1 MEATPHQTLHDMP
14 NELLTKVFK
23 SITSFSL
30 REWSE
35 SYAGSGNTW
44 GLPFPM
50 LACSVCRHWRS
61 VALSS
66 PELWSTIYVP
76 FFASGRVLL
85 ADPVKFTS
93 LWLTRSK
100 AASLEVF
107 LSVPPLSLAFDLAG
121 EVILPKVMQHLDRLR
136 SLTIVANSGHVLT
149 FPNVKGMLSP
159 LVTAAQR
166 SPLHTLSLR
175 FQGGVSTSTR
185 ITERTNLLDR
195 DWDSP
200 DGTVLLFDGLETLE
214 IEGIRVKAAFF
225 PHLVSLTVYDLVC
238 TVDEFN
244 QLFESLPEL
253 RQLALIRVQVF
264 DEVATM
270 TNFRPLIIPNL
281 QVLSLGFARRPLE
294 STLPYPVTILR
305 LPNLSRLDLDGS
317 SSVPIC
323 SCLDSSFISALDN
336 LQTLR
341 VSNYVRFALDSHSES
356 TWSDINLLQRIISIR
371 RLELINSPVGHL
383 LQTQPQTPSLP
394 QVSRLGWQPRA
405 TLSPQLTETSNTLE
419 AAFQRMRINAIQ
431 GRVTP
436 QSAEE
441 PVRGPTTQ
449 NSSSSAM
456 VKTVPWPNLEDI
468 SIESLNADDVV
479 ALCRHVE
486 DNPRIQTVRLS
497 GPAQRHLSRS
507 VKRRIVDGV
516 FDAPSSFISGNRKT
530 MEDRQNTAEVE
541 SGEGWLAQRVR
552 ILPFRHE
559 V

>member
-1 MEATPHQTLHDMP
+1 MEVTHHQTLHDMP

-23 SITSFSL
+23 SITVLSL

-35 SYAGSGNTW
+35 SYAGSGNSW

-136 SLTIVANSGHVLT
+136 SLSIVANSGHVLT

-159 LVTAAQR
+159 LVAVEQR

-175 FQGGVSTSTR
+175 FQGGASTSTR
-185 ITERTNLLDR
+185 ITERTALLDR
-195 DWDSP
+195 DWNAP
-200 DGTVLLFDGLETLE
+200 DGEIMALNALETLE
-214 IEGIRVKAAFF
+214 LEGVRVKAAFF

-238 TVDEFN
+238 TVEEFK
-244 QLFESLPEL
+244 QLFESLPAL
-253 RQLALIRVQVF
+253 RQLALFRLQVF

-270 TNFRPLIIPNL
+270 TNFHPLIASNL
-281 QVLSLGFARRPLE
+281 QILSLSFTRRPLD
-294 STLPYPVTILR
+294 STLPYPATILR

-341 VSNYVRFALDSHSES
+341 VSNYSRFALDSHSES

-371 RLELINSPVGHL
+371 HLELINSPVGQL
-383 LQTQPQTPSLP
+383 LKTQPQAPSLP
-394 QVSRLGWQPRA
+394 QRSRLGWQPRA
-405 TLSPQLTETSNTLE
+405 TLSPQLAETSHTLE
-419 AAFQRMRINAIQ
+419 ATFQRMRINAIQ

-441 PVRGPTTQ
+441 PVRGPITQTSSTT
-449 NSSSSAM
+449 AT
-456 VKTVPWPNLEDI
+456 VKTVAWSNLDGI
-468 SIESLNADDVV
+468 SIDSLNADDVV
-479 ALCRHVE
+479 ALCRYVGE
-486 DNPRIQTVRLS
+486 NPHIRSVRLS

-507 VKRRIVDGV
+507 VKRRISDGV
-516 FDAPSSFISGNRKT
+516 FDAPSSFITGTRKT
-530 MEDRQNTAEVE
+530 MKGEPNTAEVE
-541 SGEGWLAQRVR
+541 SGEGWLRQRVT

-559 V
+559 L